1 MLSLRLIEVRNAA
14 RSQGSARILRSRLGS
29 RPDLT
34 VLSWAVCLK
43 HNAFEDARSRATSA
57 TTPYLTGGS
66 FGSGGCVLEI
76 FAAALLGYLP
86 FSASFMIVRTHHSSI
101 HARAPSS
108 DIPPRSLRFICVGI
122 IFHPVGDVWCETRY
136 PPVQGQEQKRQRHAG
151 QEASAV
157 NWAMLAPAALPSA
170 RPSELPWVPKSSYA
184 EAAVTTEFH
193 DLSWATPCQGLAPSW
208 GRTKN
213 ILFIGGGVLG
223 GLHSKMH
230 VN

>member
-1 MLSLRLIEVRNAA
+1 MCPGDLCCSFAGLSSLFCKFHDRANPPLVHPSTRTQLR
-14 RSQGSARILRSRLGS
+14 
-29 RPDLT
+29 
-34 VLSWAVCLK
+34 
-43 HNAFEDARSRATSA
+43 H
-57 TTPYLTGGS
+57 
-66 FGSGGCVLEI
+66 
-76 FAAALLGYLP
+76 
-86 FSASFMIVRTHHSSI
+86 
-101 HARAPSS
+101 
-108 DIPPRSLRFICVGI
+108 PPRSLRFICAGI

-184 EAAVTTEFH
+184 EAAVTTEYH
-193 DLSWATPCQGLAPSW
+193 DLSCATPCQGLAPSW

-223 GLHSKMH
+223 GLHGKMH